1 MSSVFFHLDFD
12 AFFASVEQTDK
23 PELKGKPVIVGA
35 APGGRGVVAAC
46 SYEAREYG
54 IHSAMP
60 ISIAARK
67 CPHGVFLPI
76 RMERYQ
82 EISHEVMNYLRKTA
96 PSMHQ
101 ISIDEAFLDYSGTE
115 RLLGQ
120 PQDLAGSLK
129 DYILDNWQLPVSIG
143 IGTNPYIAK
152 LASGRSKPNGILHVQ
167 AIEELNFIDSFQL
180 NKLWGIGPKICEQL
194 ETFNIRDTKQI
205 RDLDMSELCA
215 VAGKST
221 GQNLWNISRGLD
233 PGIIN
238 EQPMSKSISTEHTFP
253 VDISANNPAI
263 EEKVLELC
271 HSLMFRLLQESL
283 RSATV
288 MVRVRSEQFETH
300 SCQKTLMNSIQ
311 SSTELYEESLKI
323 MRPLLKQ
330 AGMVRLIGV
339 GLSNVS
345 SSDSHSQ
352 NEFFLTGNKKQ
363 YTVESAISQMQKKY
377 GRKMITR
384 ASFLKKPEDDEL

>member
-1 MSSVFFHLDFD
+1 MSRIFFHLDFD

-54 IHSAMP
+54 VHSAMP

-67 CPHGVFLPI
+67 CPNGVFLPV

-82 EISHEVMNYLRKTA
+82 ELSHEVMHYLKETA

-115 RLLGQ
+115 RLLGK
-120 PQDLAGSLK
+120 PVELARSLK
-129 DYILDNWQLPVSIG
+129 AYILDNWQLPVSIG
-143 IGTNPYIAK
+143 IGANPYISK

-167 AIEELNFIDSFQL
+167 KDEVLDFIDSFQL
-180 NKLWGIGPKICEQL
+180 NKLWGIGPKTCEQL
-194 ETFNIRDTKQI
+194 ETFNIRSIRQV
-205 RDLDMSELCA
+205 RDLNMSELSA

-221 GQNLWNISRGLD
+221 GHNLWNICRGRD

-253 VDISANNPAI
+253 VDVSANNPAVA
-263 EEKVLELC
+263 EKVRELC

-283 RSATV
+283 CSATV

-300 SCQKTLMNSIQ
+300 SCQKTLMNSIH
-311 SSTELYEESLKI
+311 SSTELYEESMKI
-323 MRPLLKQ
+323 MRPLLNQ
-330 AGMVRLIGV
+330 AGMIRLIGV

-377 GRKMITR
+377 GRAMITK
-384 ASFLKKPEDDEL
+384 ASFLKKPVDDEL